1 MPFGLQLVIFVP
13 DIKSETAE
21 TRKLIKD
28 TISRKDA
35 IFNMSRT
42 ALMVRAFCT
51 GDLQDLRLATQ
62 VCVCVCVCACV
73 LRVCVCVCACACVR
87 VRAWVCVCACVF

>member
-1 MPFGLQLVIFVP
+1 MRWRLYLFSMPKPVLDHPPAVADSTYRVPTPSGMQLVIFVP

-28 TISRKDA
+28 ILPKKDA

-51 GDLQDLRLATQ
+51 GELGDLRIATQ
-62 VCVCVCVCACV
+62 V
-73 LRVCVCVCACACVR
+73 
-87 VRAWVCVCACVF
+87 